1 MEEKTL
7 EKIEEGS
14 EKVIETMPGNSVGET
29 FIYAGGCAAIATM
42 IGIAIHFVSKKIR
55 KIKIDDIEA
64 EKEKTEDDYDG
75 DFDGDTIIE

>member
-14 EKVIETMPGNSVGET
+14 EKVIETMPNSVGEI

-55 KIKIDDIEA
+55 KID
-64 EKEKTEDDYDG
+64 EKAEKTEDDVLDN
-75 DFDGDTIIE
+75 FDGDTIIE

>member
-14 EKVIETMPGNSVGET
+14 EKVIETMPGNSVGEI

-42 IGIAIHFVSKKIR
+42 IGVAIHFISKKIR
-55 KIKIDDIEA
+55 KIDGIKA
-64 EKEKTEDDYDG
+64 EKTEDDVLD
-75 DFDGDTIIE
+75 DFDEDGDTITE